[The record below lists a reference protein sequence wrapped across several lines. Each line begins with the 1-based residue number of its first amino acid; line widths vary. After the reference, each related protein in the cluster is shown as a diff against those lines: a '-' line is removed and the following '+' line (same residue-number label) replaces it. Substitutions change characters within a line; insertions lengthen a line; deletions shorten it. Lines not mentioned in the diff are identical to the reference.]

1 MYKKLIYIESLN
13 KISAYIIIFSIMKAD
28 LHNHSYYSD
37 GFFSPGEVV
46 KFAYEAGCDL
56 FSLTDHDT
64 TEGIAEAQVEADKLG
79 LNLLNGVE
87 ISAFWRNMAIHIVG
101 LGIDVNNDILQ
112 AGLKH
117 NKLLRKIR
125 AEKIALSLWRSGIKD
140 ALEKAQ
146 SISGCHMLTRTHFAQ
161 MLIQE
166 GYCKDMKSVFRRYL
180 TGKKPGGVRV
190 EWKDFDEVIN
200 WIQSAGGKAFIA
212 HPFRYRMTHTKIKN
226 MIKDFKSASGD
237 GFEIVNAN
245 SSEEEIS
252 IGNQWSEDYDLLAS
266 CGSDFHGWPNQ
277 RVQIGNLS
285 EMPNPKR
292 AVWSYL

>member
-1 MYKKLIYIESLN
+1 
-13 KISAYIIIFSIMKAD
+13 MKAD

-37 GFFSPGEVV
+37 GLLSPSEVV
-46 KFAYEAGCDL
+46 RLASKASCDL

-64 TEGIAEAQVEADKLG
+64 TDGIAEAKLEADKVG
-79 LNLLNGVE
+79 LNFINGVE

-101 LGIDVNNDILQ
+101 LGVDVNNDILQ

-117 NKLLRKIR
+117 NQELRIIR
-125 AEKIALSLWRSGIKD
+125 AEKIALSLWRSGIRD

-146 SISGCHMLTRTHFAQ
+146 IISGGHMLTRTHFAQ

-190 EWKDFDEVIN
+190 DWKDFDEVIN

-212 HPFRYRMTHTKIKN
+212 HPFRYRMTHSKIKN
-226 MIKDFKSASGD
+226 LIRDFKEASGD
-237 GFEIVNAN
+237 GFEVVNAN
-245 SSEEEIS
+245 SSKDEIS
-252 IGNQWSEDYDLLAS
+252 LGNQWSEDFDLLTS

-285 EMPNPKR
+285 DMPNSKR
-292 AVWSYL
+292 AVWSHI

>member
-1 MYKKLIYIESLN
+1 MK
-13 KISAYIIIFSIMKAD
+13 SIMKAD

-37 GFFSPGEVV
+37 GLLSPSELVRLAS
-46 KFAYEAGCDL
+46 KAKCDL

-64 TEGIAEAQVEADKLG
+64 TDGQAEAQLEAKKVGLKLI
-79 LNLLNGVE
+79 NGVE
-87 ISAFWRNMAIHIVG
+87 ISAFWKNSPIHIIG
-101 LGIDVNNDILQ
+101 LGIDIDNDILQ
-112 AGLKH
+112 SGLKF
-117 NKLLRKIR
+117 NKTLRKER
-125 AEKIALSLWRSGIKD
+125 AEKIALSLWRSGIRD

-146 SISGCHMLTRTHFAQ
+146 IISGGHMLTRTHFAQ

-212 HPFRYRMTHTKIKN
+212 HPFRYRMTHTKI
-226 MIKDFKSASGD
+226 IKLIRGFKEASGD
-237 GFEIVNAN
+237 GFEVVNAN
-245 SSEEEIS
+245 SSREEITLA
-252 IGNQWSEDYDLLAS
+252 NQWSEDYDLLAS

-277 RVQIGNLS
+277 RVQIGNLT
-285 EMPNPKR
+285 ELPNPKR
-292 AVWSYL
+292 AIWNHI